1 MDCDL
6 GGTEV
11 YEPLK
16 WVLEQPIIEG
26 YLRQVFLITDGEVHI
41 NKKNFEMEF
50 FMVFVDC
57 LN

>member
-41 NKKNFEMEF
+41 NKKKFGNGIFHGF
-50 FMVFVDC
+50 C
-57 LN
+57 